1 GRRSGS
7 RKPRAPRTEAI
18 QFRFQ
23 SRRGSR
29 HSAREETRTMS
40 SLRHP
45 HLDLW
50 TRDEHGG
57 YVAEMNDHKLAVRWR
72 PASEGTRRGF
82 FFEAT
87 PPNGEKHVDA
97 IIHEEM
103 EVAMS
108 HAEAFAEGDPK
119 KSEPN

>member
-1 GRRSGS
+1 
-7 RKPRAPRTEAI
+7 
-18 QFRFQ
+18 
-23 SRRGSR
+23 
-29 HSAREETRTMS
+29 MS

-57 YVAEMNDHKLAVRWR
+57 GYVAVLNDHKLAVRWR
-72 PASEGTRRGF
+72 PASEAGERRGF
-82 FFEAT
+82 RFEAT
-87 PPNGEKHVDA
+87 PPNGKKHVDET
-97 IIHEEM
+97 IHEEM

-119 KSEPN
+119 EGEPGAPHASAE